1 MLRCQIVLAAA
12 EGHVNVDIAEG
23 LGCHPSTVSK
33 WRKRFAEQRMYGLSD
48 APRSGPPRTI
58 TDEEVNNVVR
68 KTLDETPENA
78 THWSVRSMAE
88 ATGMSRSA
96 VHRIWTAFRLQPH
109 IVKKFNVSSDP
120 FFTEKVR
127 DVVGLYL
134 NPPDAGCGR
143 CVWMRKPRSRPCRL
157 TVWCCR

>member
-1 MLRCQIVLAAA
+1 MVARRGRKAVVIELSEDEREELERLMRRRKSPADLVLRCQIVLAAA
-12 EGHVNVDIAEG
+12 DGHVNVDIAEG

-68 KTLDETPENA
+68 KTLEETPENA

-88 ATGMSRSA
+88 ATGMSRS
-96 VHRIWTAFRLQPH
+96 
-109 IVKKFNVSSDP
+109 
-120 FFTEKVR
+120 
-127 DVVGLYL
+127 
-134 NPPDAGCGR
+134 
-143 CVWMRKPRSRPCRL
+143 
-157 TVWCCR
+157 CCP